1 MKEIGFTRS
10 TVDECIFYRGQTMYV
25 LYTYDSILGGTDQ
38 EEIDQIVEDLKRA
51 KFILS
56 VEGDLKDFL
65 RVNIERQVDV
75 TINLT
80 QQHLIYNIVTDLH
93 LSN

>member
-1 MKEIGFTRS
+1 
-10 TVDECIFYRGQTMYV
+10 MYV

-80 QQHLIYNIVTDLH
+80 QQHLIYHIVTDLH